1 MNANDYHQ
9 ISWSCMNKYVG
20 ITTTDG
26 QSHDGFIAHVDKD
39 YVTLAIPSN
48 EMVDRLSGL
57 PVQESTYRQFGF
69 HPGFFPRRRFFFRRI
84 PFFGIR
90 DFFLLPFFI

>member
-1 MNANDYHQ
+1 MNANDYKQ

-26 QSHDGFIAHVDKD
+26 QSHDGFVAHVDQD
-39 YVTLAIPSN
+39 YVTLAVPSN
-48 EMVDRLSGL
+48 EMVNRLSGM
-57 PVQESTYRQFGF
+57 PTDESTYRQFGF
-69 HPGFFPRRRFFFRRI
+69 FPGFFPRRRFFHRRI

-90 DFFLLPFFI
+90 DFFLLPFFF